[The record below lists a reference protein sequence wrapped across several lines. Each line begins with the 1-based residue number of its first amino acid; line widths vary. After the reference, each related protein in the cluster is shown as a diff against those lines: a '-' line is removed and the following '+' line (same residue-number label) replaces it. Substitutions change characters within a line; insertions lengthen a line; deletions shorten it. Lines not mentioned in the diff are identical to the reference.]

1 MKSNLKRLCL
11 LLMLSMLPLALM
23 ACGGSDD
30 DDDEPAPAATNAV
43 DEADGE
49 ADDEAPAPTMTG
61 KWNGSFDSG
70 VTFTMDLNQAGDV
83 ITGTYKTGAM
93 NGTVSGSVVGN
104 ALNMTISVV
113 GGATAQFTG
122 AANDARTAMNGNFT
136 ILTGGGGS
144 GTWSATH

>member
-1 MKSNLKRLCL
+1 MKSMLMRLCL
-11 LLMLSMLPLALM
+11 LILLPLLPLPLV

-30 DDDEPAPAATNAV
+30 DDDAPAPTSTNAV

-49 ADDEAPAPTMTG
+49 GDDEAPAPTMTG

-93 NGTVSGSVVGN
+93 SGTVSGSIVGN
-104 ALNMTISVV
+104 ALNMTISVM

-122 AANDARTAMNGNFT
+122 AANDARTSMNGNFN
-136 ILTGGGGS
+136 IVAGGGGN
-144 GTWSATH
+144 GTWSATK